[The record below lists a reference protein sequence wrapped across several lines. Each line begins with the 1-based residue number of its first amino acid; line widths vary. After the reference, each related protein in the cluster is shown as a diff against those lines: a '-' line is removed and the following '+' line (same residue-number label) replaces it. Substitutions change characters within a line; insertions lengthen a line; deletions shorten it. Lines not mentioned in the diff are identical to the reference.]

1 MTVVM
6 WGAPPRAGGPGWYKR
21 EHTEEAVGSK
31 HLSPGTLI
39 PTMTYWDWT
48 V

>member
-1 MTVVM
+1 MTVGIL
-6 WGAPPRAGGPGWYKR
+6 GAPPLAGGPGWYKR
-21 EHTEEAVGSK
+21 EDAEGAVGSK

-39 PTMTYWDWT
+39 PSMTNWDWT